1 MSDLIITLLLI
12 RGIVQRR
19 EKYICDTNEK
29 EMMGYKVRWILDDV
43 VEYMPYDECLSA
55 VEAYDDYNDGEC
67 ESSEDEDSEE
77 SEEIE
82 EDDVVG
88 GAGDGEKKETD
99 EEDGVVG
106 CDGEGEKNETND
118 DEVVGCDG
126 EGEKKETEGCVDETD
141 VKVVV
146 VDEDV
151 FVIDHER
158 ESQQCG
164 EVDAYHS
171 DDDAFVIGGDGDKV
185 KVEDS

>member
-1 MSDLIITLLLI
+1 
-12 RGIVQRR
+12 
-19 EKYICDTNEK
+19 
-29 EMMGYKVRWILDDV
+29 
-43 VEYMPYDECLSA
+43 MPYDECLSA

-99 EEDGVVG
+99 EEDG
-106 CDGEGEKNETND
+106 
-118 DEVVGCDG
+118 VVGCDG